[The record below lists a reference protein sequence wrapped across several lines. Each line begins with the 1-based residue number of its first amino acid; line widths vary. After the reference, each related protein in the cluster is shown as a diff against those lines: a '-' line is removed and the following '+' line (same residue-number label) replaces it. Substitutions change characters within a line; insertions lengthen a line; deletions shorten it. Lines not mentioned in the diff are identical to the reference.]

1 MSFKTVFFTTSG
13 IWVTD
18 GTVAGTQQLEAFAQ
32 EDAGPTPVVL
42 GTDVLFDLPITFT
55 YGIGV
60 TNGTTGGTTLVQP
73 PNANSTAPSPGYDMS
88 YPVSIGN
95 KVIAEANLFGALLVT
110 NGTAAGTSLLSFP
123 TVPAPFTW
131 SILSSLYSLGTKVI
145 FNAGNT
151 HPTLASEVDDL
162 WVSDGTS
169 AGTKPLV
176 VPGENNGG
184 LNPYNFTV
192 FGNKAVFLGD
202 DSNSNFGL
210 WVTDGTVAGTSEI
223 TTPQLSSASD
233 PSGGATFFLA
243 FGSDV
248 LFRASGT
255 DNTSSLWITN
265 GTDAGTREINI
276 PLPPTEFGTPN
287 SLFPIPVVAFG
298 NQALFLGDDG
308 TKFALW
314 VTDGT
319 TAGTHELATPG
330 LQIDSSA
337 PGSSGSINPT
347 DFFAWDGKVLFQGK
361 DTAGRVGLWITDGTS
376 AGTSEILPANAYQL
390 GLNPSEFSLAGSEVV
405 FQATDAAGHV
415 GLWVTDGTTAGT
427 QELQVNSAA
436 TTGNPGQWP
445 QDLTSFNTDLLTTTQ
460 ITLHGISSQYIVADN
475 NGSVYLQDTVAGRD
489 GTQTLSGVTEI
500 VFTNGTG
507 VFDSTGTAEDVARLY
522 GAALHRA
529 PDVQGLAG
537 WTTAIDGSTF
547 SLTAVANDFAASPEF
562 IQDYGALS
570 NADFVNRLYEN
581 VLGRPADAAGAQG
594 WTNAL
599 AAGMSRGTALLGFA
613 ESQENEANT
622 ISTAGDPNN
631 AEVYRLYETTLGR
644 APDPGGLASWSGL
657 LASGGSSLQVADA
670 LVSSPEFLQDYGA
683 LSPTDFVTA
692 LYRNTLHR
700 APDAGGLQGW
710 VGALASGT
718 SRASVVIGFADSLE
732 YRGLTAGATHANW
745 VFIPS

>member
-1 MSFKTVFFTTSG
+1 MSFKTVFFTTGG

-18 GTVAGTQQLEAFAQ
+18 GTVAGTQQLEAFSQ
-32 EDAGPTPVVL
+32 EDASPTPVVL
-42 GTDVLFDLPITFT
+42 GTEVLFDEPIGFT

-60 TNGTTGGTTLVQP
+60 TNGTTGGTSLVQP
-73 PNANSTAPSPGYDMS
+73 PNANSDAPSPGYDMS
-88 YPVSIGN
+88 HPASIGA
-95 KVIAEANLFGALLVT
+95 KVIAEANLFSSLLVT
-110 NGTAAGTSLLSFP
+110 DGTAAGTSLLSFP

-131 SILSSLYSLGTKVI
+131 GILSSLYSLGTKVI
-145 FNAGNT
+145 FDAGNT
-151 HPTLASEVDDL
+151 HPTLAAEVDDL

-176 VPGENNGG
+176 VPGESNNG
-184 LNPYNFTV
+184 LNPYDFTV
-192 FGNKAVFLGD
+192 FGNRAVFLGD
-202 DSNSNFGL
+202 DSNNDFGL
-210 WVTDGTVAGTSEI
+210 WVTDGTVAGTSGI
-223 TTPQLSSASD
+223 TTPQLSSAND
-233 PSGGATFFLA
+233 PDGGATFFLA
-243 FGSDV
+243 FGSDI
-248 LFRASGT
+248 LFRATGT
-255 DNTSSLWITN
+255 DNKTSLWITN
-265 GTDAGTREINI
+265 GTDAGTREIDI
-276 PLPPTEFGTPN
+276 PVTTTEFESPN
-287 SLFPIPVVAFG
+287 LFPIPVVAFG
-298 NQALFLGDDG
+298 NQALFIGDDG

-319 TAGTHELATPG
+319 AAGTHELATPG

-337 PGSSGSINPT
+337 PGSPGSINPT

-376 AGTSEILPANAYQL
+376 AGTSEIMPANAYEL

-415 GLWVTDGTTAGT
+415 GLWVTDGTAAGT
-427 QELQVNSAA
+427 QELQANSAA

-445 QDLTSFNTDLLTTTQ
+445 QDFTSFNTDLLTATQ
-460 ITLHGISSQYIVADN
+460 ITLRGSSSQYIVADN

-489 GTQTLSGVTEI
+489 GTQTLAGVTEI

-507 VFDSTGTAEDVARLY
+507 VFDRTGTAEDVARLY
-522 GAALHRA
+522 GAALDRA
-529 PDVQGLAG
+529 PDVQGLEA
-537 WTTAIDGSTF
+537 WRSAIDSSTL
-547 SLTAVANDFAASPEF
+547 SLTAVANAFAASPEF

-570 NADFVNRLYEN
+570 NADFVNRLYQN

-631 AEVYRLYETTLGR
+631 AEVYRLYEATLGR
-644 APDPGGLASWSGL
+644 PPDSDGLASWSAL
-657 LASGGSSLQVADA
+657 LASGGSPPQVAQA
-670 LVSSPEFLQDYGA
+670 LVSSAEFLQDYGK

-700 APDAGGLQGW
+700 APDTAGLQGW
-710 VGALASGT
+710 VGALTSGASE
-718 SRASVVIGFADSLE
+718 ASVVIGFADSLE